1 MNRISNLFQIRRHK
15 ISKLTLI
22 ELLVVIAIIAIL
34 AGMLLPALKSAMNKG
49 RAISCTSNLKQVLL
63 DFTMYGNDNQ
73 NMWPVYGD
81 KAGNSTRMETWSR
94 WIYGLDY
101 FKKNSYKAK
110 NYTYCPANPRPEDS
124 NDYNTY
130 AAKLQWGN
138 TYERTYSGGNTATY
152 RNDLECYVLQTNRI
166 KTPSIYFQL
175 SDSNRANAAAK
186 GRNFYYIDHG
196 TSGYPSVKNGIALM
210 HLGRANMGFV
220 DGHAGAEN
228 SAQIQYRLSLT
239 GMNTALL
246 HDEFGNEFG
255 N

>member
-1 MNRISNLFQIRRHK
+1 M
-15 ISKLTLI
+15 
-22 ELLVVIAIIAIL
+22 VIAIIAIL

-101 FKKNSYKAK
+101 FKKNSCKAK

-130 AAKLQWGN
+130 AAKLQ
-138 TYERTYSGGNTATY
+138 
-152 RNDLECYVLQTNRI
+152 
-166 KTPSIYFQL
+166 
-175 SDSNRANAAAK
+175 
-186 GRNFYYIDHG
+186 
-196 TSGYPSVKNGIALM
+196 
-210 HLGRANMGFV
+210 
-220 DGHAGAEN
+220 
-228 SAQIQYRLSLT
+228 
-239 GMNTALL
+239 
-246 HDEFGNEFG
+246 
-255 N
+255 

>member
-1 MNRISNLFQIRRHK
+1 MFST
-15 ISKLTLI
+15 SK
-22 ELLVVIAIIAIL
+22 
-34 AGMLLPALKSAMNKG
+34 KG
-49 RAISCTSNLKQVLL
+49 SPICTTRAWQAAAARS
-63 DFTMYGNDNQ
+63 
-73 NMWPVYGD
+73 
-81 KAGNSTRMETWSR
+81 
-94 WIYGLDY
+94 
-101 FKKNSYKAK
+101 AK

-239 GMNTALL
+239 GINTALL

>member
-1 MNRISNLFQIRRHK
+1 MATKRATAPEWKRGH
-15 ISKLTLI
+15 
-22 ELLVVIAIIAIL
+22 
-34 AGMLLPALKSAMNKG
+34 AGFTVS
-49 RAISCTSNLKQVLL
+49 ITSRKTAAKQKTIPTV
-63 DFTMYGNDNQ
+63 
-73 NMWPVYGD
+73 P
-81 KAGNSTRMETWSR
+81 
-94 WIYGLDY
+94 
-101 FKKNSYKAK
+101 
-110 NYTYCPANPRPEDS
+110 NPRPEDA

>member
-1 MNRISNLFQIRRHK
+1 MDRYFCRINRS
-15 ISKLTLI
+15 
-22 ELLVVIAIIAIL
+22 
-34 AGMLLPALKSAMNKG
+34 
-49 RAISCTSNLKQVLL
+49 
-63 DFTMYGNDNQ
+63 DNQ
-73 NMWPVYGD
+73 DTLDVLDIEEGFSYPHHPRM
-81 KAGNSTRMETWSR
+81 AGGGCQIS
-94 WIYGLDY
+94 
-101 FKKNSYKAK
+101 K

-138 TYERTYSGGNTATY
+138 TNERTYSGGNTATY

-210 HLGRANMGFV
+210 HLGRANMGFI